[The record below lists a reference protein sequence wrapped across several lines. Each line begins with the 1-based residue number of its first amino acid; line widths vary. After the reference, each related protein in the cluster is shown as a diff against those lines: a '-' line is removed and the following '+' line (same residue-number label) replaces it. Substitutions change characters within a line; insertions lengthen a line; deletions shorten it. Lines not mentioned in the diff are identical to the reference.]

1 MEKKYAKRKY
11 KNLDLLVQTVKK
23 IEDNSDTF
31 TELFIFF
38 KPLIRSL
45 MKTYQI
51 NDFDEDDW
59 FQESAM
65 VCYKACLTFDPSRGS
80 KFSSYYK
87 LLLKRRIFT
96 IIRMQETNKRKVNS
110 RSVHFEDI
118 SEKDIDLLES
128 KYKLMDSS
136 KDFESLDISHEFK
149 KVISKF
155 NRNELLYLES
165 CLIPGREEPKVSKYV
180 KRKVK
185 KAIKRLINSIN

>member
-23 IEDNSDTF
+23 IEDNSDAF